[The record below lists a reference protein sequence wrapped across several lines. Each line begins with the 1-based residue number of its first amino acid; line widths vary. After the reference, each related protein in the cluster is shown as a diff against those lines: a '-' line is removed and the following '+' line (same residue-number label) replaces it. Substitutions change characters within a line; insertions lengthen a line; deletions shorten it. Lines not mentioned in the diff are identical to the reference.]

1 MCVHG
6 KSWKSTALRYFKLRC
21 IRVWIRAPVPSST
34 VQLCKTNLLFS
45 LFQWQSKGAL
55 NKSCFY
61 SIWWQKRCTRNA
73 LAQRDLEHSMSSSVS
88 KASPPKNNISLMHFW
103 PSIIRDQSCK
113 NPLSTLL
120 CIWVISINP
129 NSWISGNQSDTFL
142 CFLLA
147 FFSHIFGGQTLI
159 FCWQSVFCKL

>member
-73 LAQRDLEHSMSSSVS
+73 LAQRDLEHSMSSSAS
-88 KASPPKNNISLMHFW
+88 KASPQKTTYPWCIFDHLLSEISHAKIHFQHCFAFELFQSIQTHEYLVISLIHSF
-103 PSIIRDQSCK
+103 
-113 NPLSTLL
+113 
-120 CIWVISINP
+120 
-129 NSWISGNQSDTFL
+129 
-142 CFLLA
+142 A
-147 FFSHIFGGQTLI
+147 FFWHSFHIFLGDRHWYFADSL
-159 FCWQSVFCKL
+159 